1 MSMRP
6 VTIPTA
12 VLVVPL
18 AVSVIAIAALSGLP
32 HDELVWQF
40 GAWALVVAA
49 LVLLVGLP
57 VAAYSLVRD
66 ARTRTWPRSIAF
78 AAGTLYLMLLMVGAL
93 L

>member
-1 MSMRP
+1 MRP
-6 VTIPTA
+6 VTVPTT
-12 VLVVPL
+12 VLVAPM

-32 HDELVWQF
+32 QSELAWQF

-57 VAAYSLVRD
+57 VAAYSLTRD

-78 AAGTLYLMLLMVGAL
+78 VGGTLYMLLLVVGTL